1 MTDSIKFLRIRKGLT
16 QVELAKEVGVTFPT
30 VSAWETG
37 KSIPSPR
44 HLKKLATVLDCSV
57 EQIFLL
63 LNTKKL
69 DKNKRDQG

>member
-16 QVELAKEVGVTFPT
+16 QVELAKEVGVSFPT
-30 VSAWETG
+30 VSSWETG

-57 EQIFLL
+57 EQIFFAVKYQK
-63 LNTKKL
+63 T
-69 DKNKRDQG
+69 